1 MIWKIAKKEFLLNL
15 MTFKFAVGT
24 IVCVVL
30 TAVFV
35 PVLVSDYQERLKQ
48 YNDAVAANEAEL
60 RKVKVYKNIT
70 PTIYHPPN
78 VLSVFSEGLEKRL
91 GYSAKIELDNIPE
104 LSAVSAG
111 LNPYLSIYPVLDVS
125 LVFKIVM
132 SVLALLVAYDVI
144 SGERERGTL
153 KLVLSGTVARYQV
166 LGGKLLAGLATLVI
180 PLTMAFIVGVLI
192 FEFFP
197 LVDLAGSDWVCMGLM
212 YLASLIFISAMYNVG
227 LLFSCLTKR
236 SPISLVL
243 GLFFWIVCV
252 IVIPNGSCY
261 LARKIRPLEPEERLE
276 SEFKLVAESRDKE
289 LKEINEKIRSSW
301 AGSTTGGAFNRN
313 YILVCDKRGLE
324 HWKKSSVL
332 KEPIKI
338 KYADKFLEV
347 KQKHL
352 KNLFKQ
358 KYLANN
364 FSRTSPISLYEN
376 IMSALAGTDLAR
388 AQYFMDR
395 VKMHRNSVI
404 AYIRSKTADFSSLSY
419 FTRSKEGDWE
429 EHNKILEPGRV
440 ATNEAERKRVWD
452 AFSKWR
458 DKKVAETP
466 ALDLQDFPQF
476 IYQPSVARS
485 FSRAIPELAL
495 LVFIS
500 VLFFVLSFVAFMRY
514 DVRSD

>member
-1 MIWKIAKKEFLLNL
+1 MVWKIAKKEFLLNL
-15 MTFKFAVGT
+15 MTFKFAVGA

-30 TAVFV
+30 TAVFM

-48 YNDAVAANEAEL
+48 YNDAFAANEAEL

-70 PTIYHPPN
+70 PTIYRCPN

-104 LSAVSAG
+104 LSAVSTG
-111 LNPYLSIYPVLDVS
+111 INPYLSIYPVLDVS

-144 SGERERGTL
+144 AGERERGTL

-166 LGGKLLAGLATLVI
+166 LAGKLLAGLATLVI

-197 LVDLAGSDWVCMGLM
+197 LVDLAGSDWVRIGLM
-212 YLASLIFISAMYNVG
+212 YLASLIFLSAMYNVG
-227 LLFSCLTKR
+227 LLLSCLTKR
-236 SPISLVL
+236 STISLVL

-252 IVIPNGSCY
+252 IVIPNGSGY

-276 SEFKLVAESRDKE
+276 SELKLVAESRDRE
-289 LKEINEKIRSSW
+289 LKEINERIRSSW
-301 AGSTTGGAFNRN
+301 AGSTAGGAFNRN

-332 KEPIKI
+332 KQPIKI

-352 KNLFKQ
+352 SNLFKQ

-364 FSRTSPISLYEN
+364 FSRTSPISLFEN

-395 VKMHRNSVI
+395 VRMHRNSVV

-452 AFSKWR
+452 AFYKWR

-466 ALDLQDFPQF
+466 ALNLQDFPQF
-476 IYQPSVARS
+476 IYQPSVAKS
-485 FSRAIPELAL
+485 FNRAIPDLAL
-495 LVFIS
+495 LTFIS

>member
-30 TAVFV
+30 TAVFM
-35 PVLVSDYQERLKQ
+35 PVLVNDYQQRLKD
-48 YNDAVAANEAEL
+48 YNENVATNEAEL

-70 PTIYHPPN
+70 PTIYRPPN

-91 GYSAKIELDNIPE
+91 GYSAKIELDNVPE
-104 LSAVSAG
+104 LSAVSTG
-111 LNPYLSIYPVLDVS
+111 LNPYLSIYPILDVS

-132 SVLALLVAYDVI
+132 SVLALLIAYNVI
-144 SGERERGTL
+144 SGEREQGTL
-153 KLVLSGTVARYQV
+153 KLMLSGKIARYQV
-166 LGGKLLAGLATLVI
+166 LLGKVLAGLMTLIVPVTIAFVIGLVI
-180 PLTMAFIVGVLI
+180 LLAF
-192 FEFFP
+192 P
-197 LVDLAGSDWVCMGLM
+197 MVDLTGSDWARIGLI
-212 YLASLIFISAMYNVG
+212 YLASLIFISAMYNMG
-227 LLFSCLTKR
+227 LLFSCLAKR
-236 SPISLVL
+236 SAISLVL

-252 IVIPNGSCY
+252 IVIPNGSGY
-261 LARKIRPLEPEERLE
+261 LARKIQLLEPEERLE
-276 SEFKLVAESRDKE
+276 SELELVAEKRDSE
-289 LKEINEKIRSSW
+289 LRRMNKNIPSGW
-301 AGSTTGGAFNRN
+301 AGSTGDGAFNRS

-352 KNLFKQ
+352 RNLFKQ

-364 FSRTSPISLYEN
+364 FSRTSPISLFEN

-395 VKMHRNSVI
+395 VRMHRNSVV

-429 EHNKILEPGRV
+429 ESQKIFEPFYQ
-440 ATNEAERKRVWD
+440 AQNEADRKKAVG
-452 AFSKWR
+452 ASMKWR
-458 DKKVAETP
+458 EKKIAETP

-476 IYQPSVARS
+476 IYQPSVAKS
-485 FSRAIPELAL
+485 FNRAIPDLAL
-495 LVFIS
+495 LAFIS
-500 VLFFVLSFVAFMRY
+500 VLFFVLSFVAFVRY

>member
-1 MIWKIAKKEFLLNL
+1 MVWKIAKKEFLLNL
-15 MTFKFAVGT
+15 MTFKFAVGA

-30 TAVFV
+30 TAVFM

-48 YNDAVAANEAEL
+48 YNDAFAANEAEL

-70 PTIYHPPN
+70 PTIYRCPN

-104 LSAVSAG
+104 LSAVSTG
-111 LNPYLSIYPVLDVS
+111 INPYLSIYPVLDVS

-144 SGERERGTL
+144 AGERERGTL

-166 LGGKLLAGLATLVI
+166 LAGKLLAGLATLVI

-197 LVDLAGSDWVCMGLM
+197 LVDLAGSDWVRIGLM
-212 YLASLIFISAMYNVG
+212 YLASLIFLSA
-227 LLFSCLTKR
+227 
-236 SPISLVL
+236 
-243 GLFFWIVCV
+243 FWIVCV
-252 IVIPNGSCY
+252 IVIPNGSGY

-276 SEFKLVAESRDKE
+276 SELKLVAESRDRE
-289 LKEINEKIRSSW
+289 LKEINERIRSSW
-301 AGSTTGGAFNRN
+301 AGSTAGGAFNRN

-332 KEPIKI
+332 KQPIKI

-352 KNLFKQ
+352 SNLFKQ

-364 FSRTSPISLYEN
+364 FSRTSPISLFEN

-395 VKMHRNSVI
+395 VRMHRNSVV

-452 AFSKWR
+452 AFYKWR

-466 ALDLQDFPQF
+466 ALNLQDFPQF
-476 IYQPSVARS
+476 IYQPSVAKS
-485 FSRAIPELAL
+485 FNRAIPDLAL
-495 LVFIS
+495 LTFIS

>member
-1 MIWKIAKKEFLLNL
+1 MLWKIAKKEFLLNL
-15 MTFKFAVGT
+15 MTFKFAAGT

-30 TAVFV
+30 TAVFM

-70 PTIYHPPN
+70 PTIYRCPN

-104 LSAVSAG
+104 LSAVSTG
-111 LNPYLSIYPVLDVS
+111 LNPYLSIYPILDVS

-132 SVLALLVAYDVI
+132 SVLALLVAYDAI

-166 LGGKLLAGLATLVI
+166 LAGKFLAGLATLVI

-197 LVDLAGSDWVCMGLM
+197 LVALTGSDWVRIGLM
-212 YLASLIFISAMYNVG
+212 YLASLIFVSAMYNVG
-227 LLFSCLTKR
+227 LLFSCLAKR
-236 SPISLVL
+236 STISLVL
-243 GLFFWIVCV
+243 GLFVWIVCV
-252 IVIPNGSCY
+252 VVIPNGSGY
-261 LARKIRPLEPEERLE
+261 LARKIQPLEPEERLE
-276 SEFKLVAESRDKE
+276 SELELVAEKRDSE
-289 LKEINEKIRSSW
+289 LRRMNKEIPSGW

-313 YILVCDKRGLE
+313 YIFVCDKRGLE

-347 KQKHL
+347 KQKYL
-352 KNLFKQ
+352 SNLFKQ

-364 FSRTSPISLYEN
+364 FSQTSPISLYGN

-395 VKMHRNSVI
+395 VRMHRNSVV
-404 AYIRSKTADFSSLSY
+404 AYVRSKTADFSSLSY

-429 EHNKILEPGRV
+429 EHNKILEPGRD

-452 AFSKWR
+452 AFFKWR

-476 IYQPSVARS
+476 IYQPVVVKS
-485 FSRAIPELAL
+485 FTRAVPDLAL
-495 LVFIS
+495 LTFIS

>member
-1 MIWKIAKKEFLLNL
+1 MLWKIAKKEFLLNL

-30 TAVFV
+30 TAVFM

-48 YNDAVAANEAEL
+48 YNDAVSANEAEL

-70 PTIYHPPN
+70 PTIYRCPN

-104 LSAVSAG
+104 LSAVSTG

-144 SGERERGTL
+144 AGERERGTL

-166 LGGKLLAGLATLVI
+166 LAGKFLAGLATLVI
-180 PLTMAFIVGVLI
+180 PLTLALIVGVLI

-197 LVDLAGSDWVCMGLM
+197 LVDLAGSDWVRIGLM
-212 YLASLIFISAMYNVG
+212 YLASLIFLSAMYNMG
-227 LLFSCLTKR
+227 LLFSCLAKR
-236 SPISLVL
+236 SAISLVL
-243 GLFFWIVCV
+243 GLFFWVVCV
-252 IVIPNGSCY
+252 IVIPNGSGY

-276 SEFKLVAESRDKE
+276 SELELVAEKRDSE
-289 LKEINEKIRSSW
+289 LRRMNKEIPSGW
-301 AGSTTGGAFNRN
+301 AGSHAGGAFNRN
-313 YILVCDKRGLE
+313 YIFVCDKRGLE

-332 KEPIKI
+332 KEPVKI

-352 KNLFKQ
+352 SNLFKQ

-364 FSRTSPISLYEN
+364 FSRTSPISLFEN

-395 VKMHRNSVI
+395 VRMHRNSVV

-419 FTRSKEGDWE
+419 FTRCKEGDWE
-429 EHNKILEPGRV
+429 EHNKILGPGRV
-440 ATNEAERKRVWD
+440 ATNEAERKRVLD
-452 AFSKWR
+452 AFFKWR
-458 DKKVAETP
+458 DKKIAETP

-485 FSRAIPELAL
+485 FSRTIPDLAL

-514 DVRSD
+514 DVRSG